1 MTSSSSKDRASSR
14 APGSSRAVLVALY
27 VNAAV
32 LGVIALILLNR
43 PGVPSMLPA
52 AMAQN
57 QAPIAGGAGVFVMP
71 AQLSQNTWG
80 CYLLDVDA
88 QTLAAYQFFPGEKM
102 LRLSAAR
109 NFRFDRRLA
118 NFNTLPSPNE
128 VADLVEK
135 ERNSGRVLNSVRSV
149 PGSPEDK
156 PAE

>member
-1 MTSSSSKDRASSR
+1 
-14 APGSSRAVLVALY
+14 VLVALY

-32 LGVIALILLNR
+32 LGVIALILLYR

-109 NFRFDRRLA
+109 NFRFDRRLG

>member
-1 MTSSSSKDRASSR
+1 MTSSTSNDRA
-14 APGSSRAVLVALY
+14 SSRAVLVALY

-109 NFRFDRRLA
+109 NFRFDRRLG